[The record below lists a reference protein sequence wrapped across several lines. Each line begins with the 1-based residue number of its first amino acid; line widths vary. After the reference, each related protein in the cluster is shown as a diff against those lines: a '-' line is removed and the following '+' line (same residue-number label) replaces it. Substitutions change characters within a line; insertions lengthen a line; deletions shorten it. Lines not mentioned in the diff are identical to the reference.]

1 MLRISNAMV
10 WLLLYTFSDNVES
23 NFLSDKRGCC
33 MKKILVAHDGSDAA
47 DRALLEAAAIAQKFG
62 SKLTVISV
70 VPNLC
75 FSEIGTDCDTVTKL
89 YRAEVEG
96 AMEGVKILLK
106 EKGIEAETVV
116 LEGSPADVIV
126 DYAKGMDM
134 SLIVLGS
141 TGKQATERTI
151 LGSVSSRVVANAPC
165 SVLVVR

>member
-1 MLRISNAMV
+1 
-10 WLLLYTFSDNVES
+10 
-23 NFLSDKRGCC
+23 